1 MSSAVSRWCIVHP
14 ELQQKGRQT
23 QNWSADHRVPQH
35 NFSGANQKV
44 HKEDP
49 WLMCVWVQSEHGNY
63 SSLKSIFMKINLQ
76 VFIGFGSL
84 PCCQSPGQL
93 MFCVLWHTAHSSC
106 VPACADSSVLFLAL
120 RCGECCSCSIQVL
133 ITCPSHCFL
142 WAHYSKA
149 YFIVCQMLGAF
160 AHVIEMYFL
169 VCSVCMWMIPCAIKV
184 PSDALLVTTLKKHM
198 SAAVRCVVV
207 ILPSEVFVV

>member
-14 ELQQKGRQT
+14 ELRQKGRQT

-44 HKEDP
+44 HKKDP
-49 WLMCVWVQSEHGNY
+49 WLMCVWVQSEQGNY

-76 VFIGFGSL
+76 VFIGFGSPSLL
-84 PCCQSPGQL
+84 PVPRTAHVLCSVAGQEHL
-93 MFCVLWHTAHSSC
+93 HCYTHTAHSSC

-133 ITCPSHCFL
+133 TTCPSHCFL

-149 YFIVCQMLGAF
+149 YFIVCQMLG
-160 AHVIEMYFL
+160 
-169 VCSVCMWMIPCAIKV
+169 
-184 PSDALLVTTLKKHM
+184 LLHM
-198 SAAVRCVVV
+198 
-207 ILPSEVFVV
+207 L